1 VQIGGTEKMSKS
13 KNNGIDPQAIIDQYG
28 ADTARLFTMFASP
41 PEQTLEWS
49 GTGVEGAHRFLR
61 RVWNYA
67 QSHAAELDPV
77 LSVSAT
83 DDAAIKTLRLE
94 MHKLLQ
100 QADHDYSRLQYNTV
114 VSASMKMLNLLEAT
128 TLPPEPAS
136 RAALGECV
144 SIFLRVLY
152 PVAPHLTHA
161 LWTALGYAQA
171 HGDLLD
177 APWPRVDGNALEQS
191 HIELMIQVNGKLR
204 GKITVAK
211 SADKAS
217 IESAALNDENV
228 KKFVEGVPKKIIIVP
243 GKLVNIVA

>member
-1 VQIGGTEKMSKS
+1 
-13 KNNGIDPQAIIDQYG
+13 
-28 ADTARLFTMFASP
+28 
-41 PEQTLEWS
+41 
-49 GTGVEGAHRFLR
+49 
-61 RVWNYA
+61 
-67 QSHAAELDPV
+67 
-77 LSVSAT
+77 
-83 DDAAIKTLRLE
+83 
-94 MHKLLQ
+94 
-100 QADHDYSRLQYNTV
+100 
-114 VSASMKMLNLLEAT
+114 
-128 TLPPEPAS
+128 
-136 RAALGECV
+136 
-144 SIFLRVLY
+144 LRVLY